1 MNEVDV
7 SGWVEQADV
16 PQRRFREAVHIILD
30 AIGQSRSL
38 QTKMVMKGGLLMAIR
53 YASTRLPG
61 TSTFRRQASIGK
73 HRHKS

>member
-53 YASTRLPG
+53 YASTRF
-61 TSTFRRQASIGK
+61 TRDIDFSTAGV
-73 HRHKS
+73 